1 MTERI
6 PFISLLALAV
16 MLAGPA
22 CQRAGSDHWFRG
34 NLHTHTTNSDDGD
47 ASPETA
53 VNWYRSHGYQF
64 LAITDHNVLTAVE
77 DLRGLSDGTFL
88 LIPGME
94 VTDRANDIPIHVLAL
109 GLRDGTL
116 KPAGGSDALG
126 CLQNNVTAVRAAGAV
141 PIMCHPN
148 WGWAYGSEELLRVRD
163 CVFFEV
169 LNAHP
174 GVNNAGGNG
183 RPGTEQIWDDVLSRG
198 KKLYGFGTD
207 DMHAIA
213 TYPGK
218 SWVMVRAPE
227 LSEKA
232 ILAAFEKGDFYV
244 STGVVLESIRVRRA
258 KVRLRIRAEKGATL
272 TTLFIGSGGR
282 ILGRVTG
289 PSPAFKLPQGERY
302 VRAKVT
308 DGQGRVALT
317 QPLIY
322 RENP

>member
-1 MTERI
+1 MTQRT
-6 PFISLLALAV
+6 PFIPLLTLALI
-16 MLAGPA
+16 LAGPA
-22 CQRAGSDHWFRG
+22 CRRTGSGLWFRG
-34 NLHTHTTNSDDGD
+34 NLHTHTMNSDDGD
-47 ASPETA
+47 ASPET
-53 VNWYRSHGYQF
+53 VVKWYRAHGYQF

-77 DLRGLSDGTFL
+77 DLGSLTDETFL

-94 VTDRANDIPIHVLAL
+94 ITDKVNDIPIHVLAL

-116 KPAGGSDALG
+116 KPAGGADVLG
-126 CLQNNVTAVRAAGAV
+126 GLQNNVTAARAAGAV

-148 WGWAYGSEELLRVRD
+148 WGWAYGAEELLGVRN
-163 CVFFEV
+163 CAFFEV

-174 GVNNAGGNG
+174 GVNNAGGDG
-183 RPGTEQIWDDVLSRG
+183 RPGTEQMWDEVLSRG

-218 SWVMVRAPE
+218 SWIMVRAPE

-232 ILAAFEKGDFYV
+232 LLAAFEKGDFYV
-244 STGVVLESIRVRRA
+244 STGVVLESIRVRGE
-258 KVRLRIRAEKGATL
+258 KVRLRIRTQKGMTP

-282 ILGRVTG
+282 VLDRIAG
-289 PSPAFKLPQGERY
+289 PSPAFNLPQGERY

>member
-1 MTERI
+1 MTRRLLSV
-6 PFISLLALAV
+6 SLLALAI
-16 MLAGPA
+16 LAGPA
-22 CQRAGSDHWFRG
+22 CREAQPDHWFRG
-34 NLHTHTTNSDDGD
+34 SLHTHTTNSDGD
-47 ASPETA
+47 ASPET
-53 VNWYRSHGYQF
+53 VIDWYQSHGYQF
-64 LAITDHNVLTAVE
+64 LAVTDHNVLTAVE
-77 DLRGLSDGTFL
+77 GSRDQVNRTFL
-88 LIPGME
+88 LIPAME
-94 VTDRANDIPIHVLAL
+94 VTDRVNGTPIHVLAL
-109 GLRDGTL
+109 GLRDASL
-116 KPAGGSDALG
+116 RPAGGSDVLG
-126 CLQNNVTAVRAAGAV
+126 CLQNNVTAVLAAGAV

-163 CVFFEV
+163 CAFFEV

-183 RPGTEQIWDDVLSRG
+183 RPGTEQIWDEALSRG

-258 KVRLRIRAEKGATL
+258 KVRLRIRAEEGTTP

-282 ILGRVTG
+282 ILGRVPG
-289 PSPAFKLPQGERY
+289 PSPAFKLPRGERY

-322 RENP
+322 REKP